1 MLKTSDIPPL
11 ISAFLLSVILVY
23 GWIKYMEMK
32 EMGQFIREEGPKS
45 HLAKSGI
52 PTMGGFAFILASLM
66 VSLLFISLDYKLK
79 YIFVSVILFGLIGFY
94 DDFQKIKKKQNEG
107 LSARDKFILILL
119 TSLIMYYGFLYNF
132 ALIIPF
138 TGIKTSNIVICAIFI
153 SLLYAAVT
161 NATNF
166 TDGLDGLLAISSLPV
181 SLLFVSVATYQGLEE
196 IRLFN
201 LIFLGSML
209 GYLIF
214 NIYPAKVFMG
224 DLGSIAIGA
233 YIVSNSI
240 VLGIYWYI
248 PLFGI
253 WYLIEVL
260 SVIIQVLYFKTTGGK
275 RFFKMAPYH
284 HHLEY
289 LGFSEVKIDFLVFGI
304 NTVSS
309 LVSFFIYMWLA

>member
-1 MLKTSDIPPL
+1 MLKTSDILPL
-11 ISAFLLSVILVY
+11 ISSVLLSVVFVY
-23 GWIKYMEMK
+23 AWIKYMELRN
-32 EMGQFIREEGPKS
+32 MGQFIREEGPQS

-52 PTMGGFAFILASLM
+52 PTMGGFAFILASLIISFM
-66 VSLLFISLDYKLK
+66 FISFDSNLI
-79 YIFVSVILFGLIGFY
+79 YIFTTVILFGLIGFY
-94 DDFQKIKKKQNEG
+94 DDYKKIKKKQNEG

-119 TSLIMYYGFLYNF
+119 ISLIVYYEFLYQF
-132 ALIIPF
+132 ELTIPL
-138 TGIKTSNIVICAIFI
+138 TGITTSNILICAVFI
-153 SLLYAAVT
+153 ALLYAAVT

-166 TDGLDGLLAISSLPV
+166 TDGLDGLLAISILPV
-181 SLLFVSVATYQGLEE
+181 TILFASVATYKGMEE
-196 IRLFN
+196 LRLFN
-201 LIFLGSML
+201 IIFLGAML

-240 VLGIYWYI
+240 VLDIYWFI

-260 SVIIQVLYFKTTGGK
+260 SVIIQVLYFKKTGGK
-275 RFFKMAPYH
+275 RFFKMAPFH

-289 LGFSEVKIDFLVFGI
+289 VGYSEVKIDFLVFAI
-304 NTVSS
+304 NSVTS
-309 LVSFFIYMWLA
+309 LASFFIFTLLA